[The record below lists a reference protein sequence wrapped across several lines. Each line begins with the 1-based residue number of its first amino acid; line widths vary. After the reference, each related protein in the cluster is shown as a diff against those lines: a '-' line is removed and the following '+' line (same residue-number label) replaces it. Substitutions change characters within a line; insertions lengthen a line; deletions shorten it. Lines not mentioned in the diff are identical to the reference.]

1 MIYDI
6 IVKYNIYF
14 FKLIINIYKSVSI
27 KPNLVP
33 SFLLSYFSYKYGKN
47 KKENEILKDNE
58 ELKRIFKD
66 NTINGNNDLFNK
78 LSKGNF

>member
-1 MIYDI
+1 MLNNFITI
-6 IVKYNIYF
+6 IS
-14 FKLIINIYKSVSI
+14 L
-27 KPNLVP
+27 LVAG
-33 SFLLSYFSYKYGKN
+33 LLSYFSYKYGKN

-66 NTINGNNDLFNK
+66 NTINGNDDLFNK